1 MNDAIFHY
9 TVTHGLG
16 QVCRYV
22 RNANIMSSPFVYT
35 WCSYIVW
42 KRECWEEFNYPHLCL
57 YRSLICYNCIL
68 QMLQIVKTSTV
79 PPCLQMF
86 CPLNKITNFLS
97 TEQKWLMLLFWNI
110 NKTVVWESVQCS
122 HLTLQLMKNLLSK
135 AKPKLQIS
143 PYCLPRPS
151 TFFFSATDLR
161 KNGWLGDILF
171 LIGYTSS
178 KNTSMCIM

>member
-1 MNDAIFHY
+1 MMLLY
-9 TVTHGLG
+9 CLKKRMLG
-16 QVCRYV
+16 RIY
-22 RNANIMSSPFVYT
+22 
-35 WCSYIVW
+35 
-42 KRECWEEFNYPHLCL
+42 NYPHLCL

-97 TEQKWLMLLFWNI
+97 TEQKWLMLLFRNI

-135 AKPKLQIS
+135 AKQSFKFHHTVSLDHQH
-143 PYCLPRPS
+143 
-151 TFFFSATDLR
+151 FFFSNRSA
-161 KNGWLGDILF
+161 
-171 LIGYTSS
+171 
-178 KNTSMCIM
+178 